1 LINVAAFL
9 NCTFFIRKP
18 ILAYFLAKKTDNPDR
33 IPCVALSFGTRYP
46 VFCGN
51 IMQENLRI
59 RGDN

>member
-1 LINVAAFL
+1 LINVATFL
-9 NCTFFIRKP
+9 NCTFFTQNLIS
-18 ILAYFLAKKTDNPDR
+18 AYFLLKMTDNPEHL
-33 IPCVALSFGTRYP
+33 PSVALSFGTRYP

>member
-1 LINVAAFL
+1 M
-9 NCTFFIRKP
+9 
-18 ILAYFLAKKTDNPDR
+18 TDNPEHL
-33 IPCVALSFGTRYP
+33 PCVALSFGTRYP